1 MSSIQPTLDK
11 AGSTGSTSRTGRA
24 GHASHAG
31 NRIKLSKGDLL
42 VEIAAYIITAL
53 LTLICFYPFW
63 YAFLTSIS
71 QSASLSAVGAS
82 LLFPSNPTLKIYRQI
97 FKDGEIFRGMFVSG
111 IRVLVSSIAVT
122 VCSSTFAFLMTRQ
135 NMPFRKI
142 IYRYAIVTMYVG
154 GGLVPWY
161 LVMRAYGLYNNFFV
175 YVVPG
180 LVNMFF
186 VILIKTYME
195 SLPAEMEEAA
205 RIDGAGAIK
214 TLFSVILPLCMPIL
228 ATCALFTAVGA
239 WNTFM
244 DNYMLVPDP
253 NLQTVQIMLYRFVL
267 KANDIA
273 NQMKSAAASGGM
285 TSAMAKLLITP
296 EAVRTATTIISII
309 PIMCIY
315 PFLQKYFAKG
325 ILLGAVKG

>member
-1 MSSIQPTLDK
+1 MSATTQDAKLQAK
-11 AGSTGSTSRTGRA
+11 AAKTHAR
-24 GHASHAG
+24 GHAR
-31 NRIKLSKGDLL
+31 NRIKLSRGDRA
-42 VEIAAYIITAL
+42 VEIAAYAITTL
-53 LTLICFYPFW
+53 LTLACFYPFW

-71 QSASLSAVGAS
+71 QSASVSAIGES
-82 LLFPSNPTLKIYRQI
+82 FIFPTSPTLKIYRQI
-97 FKDGEIFRGMFVSG
+97 FKEGLVFKGMAISG
-111 IRVLVSSIAVT
+111 LRVLISSVAVT
-122 VCSSTFAFLMTRQ
+122 VCSSIYAFLMTRQ
-135 NMPFRKI
+135 NMPFRKVV
-142 IYRYAIVTMYVG
+142 YRYSIVTMYVG

-205 RIDGAGAIK
+205 RIDGAGAMR
-214 TLFSVILPLCMPIL
+214 TLFSVVLPLCMPIL

-244 DNYMLVPDP
+244 DNYMLVPAP
-253 NLQTVQIMLYRFVL
+253 NLQTVQIILYRFVL
-267 KANDIA
+267 KAEEIA
-273 NQMKSAAASGGM
+273 NQMKSAATSGGM
-285 TSAMAKLLITP
+285 TAATAKNLITP

-309 PIMCIY
+309 PIMCVY